1 LSEINTRSYFFRNLK
16 FYLNSCN
23 QNLSTLPLEFN
34 ISTSDLIKVAI
45 AIFCGG
51 VLGFE
56 RQYKSKTAGI
66 RTIILICLG
75 SAIFTLISQR
85 AGQGVNIN
93 IVTGIG
99 FIGAGVIFKDNISVN
114 GLTTASVIWISAA
127 IGMADGSG
135 NYLLALVTTIMT
147 ITVLILLQ
155 LLEEYIER
163 LHYEKL
169 YIIIF
174 NNADQNNLILLENTI
189 ESHHLRSF
197 TKQVNKRDNNL
208 QVAIQVSGR
217 KKHIDR
223 LDRILLKLPEV
234 RSF

>member
-1 LSEINTRSYFFRNLK
+1 
-16 FYLNSCN
+16 
-23 QNLSTLPLEFN
+23 LPLEFN
-34 ISTSDLIKVAI
+34 ISTSDLIKVAL

-56 RQYKSKTAGI
+56 RQYKNKTAGI

-75 SAIFTLISQR
+75 SAIFTLVSQR

-99 FIGAGVIFKDNISVN
+99 FIGAGVI
-114 GLTTASVIWISAA
+114 
-127 IGMADGSG
+127 SG
-135 NYLLALVTTIMT
+135 NYLLALVATLVTV
-147 ITVLILLQ
+147 TVLILLQ
-155 LLEEYIER
+155 LFEEYIER

-174 NNADQNNLILLENTI
+174 NNTDHNNVVLLENAI

-197 TKQVNKRDNNL
+197 TKQVNKRDNYL
-208 QVAIQVSGR
+208 QVAIQVSGH
-217 KKHIDR
+217 KKHIDQ
-223 LDRILLKLPEV
+223 LDEILLKLPEV

>member
-1 LSEINTRSYFFRNLK
+1 M
-16 FYLNSCN
+16 
-23 QNLSTLPLEFN
+23 PLEFN
-34 ISTSDLIKVAI
+34 ISTSDLIKVAL
-45 AIFCGG
+45 AILCGG

-56 RQYKSKTAGI
+56 RQYKNKTAGI

-135 NYLLALVTTIMT
+135 NYLLAIIATVMT
-147 ITVLILLQ
+147 IIVLILLQ
-155 LLEEYIER
+155 VFEDYIER
-163 LHYEKL
+163 LHYDKL
-169 YIIIF
+169 YVIVF
-174 NNADQNNLILLENTI
+174 NNNDHKNLAFLEKAI
-189 ESHHLRSF
+189 ASHQLKSF
-197 TKQVNKRDNNL
+197 IKQVNKRGDNL
-208 QVAIQVSGR
+208 QVAIQVRGR
-217 KKHIDR
+217 KEYMDQFDK
-223 LDRILLKLPEV
+223 ILLKLPEV
-234 RSF
+234 ISF